1 MLHSCVHRCRRWGR
15 GAAGQDLKVFGQTQN
30 LSRAQ
35 KSHNFL
41 NFIRNNKLIVLY
53 LILHLVLGTNSS
65 AGSGTSIPRLKHL
78 HSDGVDLVDVVDII
92 AEIS

>member
-1 MLHSCVHRCRRWGR
+1 MQ
-15 GAAGQDLKVFGQTQN
+15 GQDLKVFGQTQN

-35 KSHNFL
+35 KSHIFKK
-41 NFIRNNKLIVLY
+41 NFICNNKLIVLY

-78 HSDGVDLVDVVDII
+78 HSDGVDLVDVVDI
-92 AEIS
+92 S

>member
-1 MLHSCVHRCRRWGR
+1 M
-15 GAAGQDLKVFGQTQN
+15 GAGLQGQDLKVFGQTQN

-35 KSHNFL
+35 KSHNFS

-53 LILHLVLGTNSS
+53 LIDILYWGRTAVLEVGPV
-65 AGSGTSIPRLKHL
+65 PRLKHL